1 VIRVFFLFFVFCF
14 LFFVFPKRPNVKEKK
29 HTKKRPNAI
38 MEGAAVDIDDA
49 RVVGQNYALISFVSP
64 SGAQRSGTL
73 GFRLYGAF
81 DTIEVAREHAA
92 RVNATDS
99 AFDVYVVEMRKW
111 CAWNPDPMD
120 VEEKVYTDR
129 RLDEM
134 IRAHRE
140 AQDTA
145 QSAYEERLAQSQRTD
160 EAEVAVK
167 PTGEKSDA
175 HDEKEEAPTAT
186 TPTPSGEHADGDEV
200 DGDEGV
206 QDYAKD
212 GVRVPDHV
220 PE

>member
-1 VIRVFFLFFVFCF
+1 
-14 LFFVFPKRPNVKEKK
+14 
-29 HTKKRPNAI
+29 
-38 MEGAAVDIDDA
+38 MEGAEVDIDDA

-120 VEEKVYTDR
+120 VEEKVYTDK

-145 QSAYEERLAQSQRTD
+145 QSAYEERLAQSQRAD
-160 EAEVAVK
+160 EEQEVAVK
-167 PTGEKSDA
+167 QTDEKSDA
-175 HDEKEEAPTAT
+175 PDEKEEAPTT
-186 TPTPSGEHADGDEV
+186 TTTTTPSGEHADGDEV
-200 DGDEGV
+200 VGDEGA
-206 QDYAKD
+206 QDDAKD
-212 GVRVPDHV
+212 GDRVPHHV

>member
-1 VIRVFFLFFVFCF
+1 
-14 LFFVFPKRPNVKEKK
+14 
-29 HTKKRPNAI
+29 

-145 QSAYEERLAQSQRTD
+145 QRAYEERVALAVNQ
-160 EAEVAVK
+160 AA
-167 PTGEKSDA
+167 EKSDA
-175 HDEKEEAPTAT
+175 HDGKELEVQEEEEPKVQKEEQEQEEEKEKDN
-186 TPTPSGEHADGDEV
+186 ADGDENG
-200 DGDEGV
+200 GDEGA
-206 QDYAKD
+206 QDDAQD
-212 GVRVPDHV
+212 GVGVPDHV
-220 PE
+220 SE

>member
-1 VIRVFFLFFVFCF
+1 
-14 LFFVFPKRPNVKEKK
+14 
-29 HTKKRPNAI
+29 

-111 CAWNPDPMD
+111 CAWHPDPMD
-120 VEEKVYTDR
+120 VAEKVYTDK

-134 IRAHRE
+134 IRAHRD
-140 AQDTA
+140 AQEDA
-145 QSAYEERLAQSQRTD
+145 QRAYEARLAENPAD
-160 EAEVAVK
+160 
-167 PTGEKSDA
+167 EKSDA
-175 HDEKEEAPTAT
+175 TRGKDE
-186 TPTPSGEHADGDEV
+186 DGDEASGDDRV
-200 DGDEGV
+200 SDHAQDGSG
-206 QDYAKD
+206 
-212 GVRVPDHV
+212 VPDHV
-220 PE
+220 PG